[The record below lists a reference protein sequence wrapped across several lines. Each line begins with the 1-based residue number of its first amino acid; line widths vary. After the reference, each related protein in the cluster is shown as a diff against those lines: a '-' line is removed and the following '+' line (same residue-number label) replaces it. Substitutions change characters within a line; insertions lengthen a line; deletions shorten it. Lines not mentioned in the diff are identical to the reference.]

1 MGMCCIVSKPSGSW
15 HFLGLTHFLPSFRTF
30 PTGQAQPGLQSLG
43 QTGLGSSHVPVQ
55 GAHSKYFWPSI
66 SQALGHSSMLTQW
79 VPSFTTSPTG
89 QAQPGIQTNGQTGLG
104 SSHVPVQGA
113 QKNFFCPSIS
123 QALGHSSLLI
133 QIPSFKTFPKGQAQ
147 PGPQVRGQAG

>member
-1 MGMCCIVSKPSGSW
+1 
-15 HFLGLTHFLPSFRTF
+15 
-30 PTGQAQPGLQSLG
+30 
-43 QTGLGSSHVPVQ
+43 
-55 GAHSKYFWPSI
+55 
-66 SQALGHSSMLTQW
+66 MLTQW

-123 QALGHSSLLI
+123 QAI
-133 QIPSFKTFPKGQAQ
+133 QLCVGGGGKREHDIL
-147 PGPQVRGQAG
+147 